1 MNYICDIC
9 SGYTT
14 HPMCIRI
21 SEEKVR
27 TAEDKVEINCCKKCG
42 EALFKRVK
50 KECKGMTIRKT
61 VNHLNLNKL
70 IKWCD

>member
-21 SEEKVR
+21 FEEKVR

-50 KECKGMTIRKT
+50 KRVQRDDNKENCKPFKS
-61 VNHLNLNKL
+61 K
-70 IKWCD
+70 